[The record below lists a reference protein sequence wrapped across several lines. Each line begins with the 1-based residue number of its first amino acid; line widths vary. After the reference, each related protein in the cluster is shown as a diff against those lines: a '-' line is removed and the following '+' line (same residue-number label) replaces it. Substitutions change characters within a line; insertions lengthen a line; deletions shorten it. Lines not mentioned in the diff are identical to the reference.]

1 VERGSGLGCRQLE
14 GHQNGNGVTEQ
25 DSSNREFPGNPDP
38 DFERQIEAA
47 YALASSGQVEASE
60 EILLQLAGE
69 YVRAARIF
77 LLLASLKTNLGN
89 VVQGEK
95 YRTLYDVL
103 KGIFESVLGSTAEPL
118 PERHLVSET
127 GLGSFE
133 AVRQGTSCI
142 AERNTRD
149 STNLPGIL
157 DVAPVTVAMGRQ
169 FLKQG
174 HFRKALNIF
183 NKLLEQ
189 KPEDSDL
196 LNLQDQAAI
205 KVKETHVVN
214 VLHHWLQNI
223 GRIKN
228 PESEKHEDQP

>member
-1 VERGSGLGCRQLE
+1 MS
-14 GHQNGNGVTEQ
+14 H
-25 DSSNREFPGNPDP
+25 
-38 DFERQIEAA
+38 
-47 YALASSGQVEASE
+47 
-60 EILLQLAGE
+60 EILLRLAGE
-69 YVRAARIF
+69 YVRSAKIF
-77 LLLASLKTNLGN
+77 LLLGNLKTNSGD
-89 VVQGEK
+89 VIQGER
-95 YRTLYDVL
+95 YRTLYDAL
-103 KGIFESVLGSTAEPL
+103 KGTFESVLGNAVRP
-118 PERHLVSET
+118 PEHWLSDRQLGVET
-127 GLGSFE
+127 GLGSLVGVQQ
-133 AVRQGTSCI
+133 ATHSPARDNI
-142 AERNTRD
+142 RD

-196 LNLQDQAAI
+196 LNLQDQTAK

-214 VLHHWLQNI
+214 VLHHWLENI

-228 PESEKHEDQP
+228 PETEKHED